1 MTHAPFDQRVDY
13 YRLMGVKP
21 DATPEQIHA
30 AYRRLARAYHPD
42 IHPGSAETN
51 VRMARL
57 NVAKSVLLDAPTRAA
72 YDLTRERARNWGEP
86 FRVRNSSDDSA
97 RAVHARSTTPR
108 SPRSFDRNAALTLVI
123 VAPLVVALL
132 VYVVTGAQ
140 VAAQPMPFLVC

>member
-13 YRLMGVKP
+13 YQLMGVKP
-21 DATPEQIHA
+21 DATPAQIHA

-42 IHPGSAETN
+42 LHPGSAETI

-72 YDLTRERARNWGEP
+72 YDLSRSQAHDSGYA
-86 FRVRNSSDDSA
+86 VRTPTATPKDSRTFDCVA
-97 RAVHARSTTPR
+97 AV
-108 SPRSFDRNAALTLVI
+108 LLVI

-132 VYVVTGAQ
+132 FYVVTGAQ
-140 VAAQPMPFLVC
+140 VAAQPVPFLVC

>member
-1 MTHAPFDQRVDY
+1 
-13 YRLMGVKP
+13 LGVKP

-30 AYRRLARAYHPD
+30 AYRRLATAYHPD
-42 IHPGSAETN
+42 IHPGSAETI

-57 NVAKSVLLDAPTRAA
+57 NVAKSILLDGATRAA
-72 YDLTRERARNWGEP
+72 YDLGRERIRTSGESIRARNSP
-86 FRVRNSSDDSA
+86 DDSC

-132 VYVVTGAQ
+132 VYVVAGAQ
-140 VAAQPMPFLVC
+140 VAVQPTPFLVC

>member
-1 MTHAPFDQRVDY
+1 MTHAPFDRRVDY

-42 IHPGSAETN
+42 IHPGSSAAV

-57 NVAKSVLLDAPTRAA
+57 NVAKSILLDDATRAA
-72 YDLTRERARNWGEP
+72 YDLSRERIRNSAESIRARNSAG
-86 FRVRNSSDDSA
+86 DSA
-97 RAVHARSTTPR
+97 RTVQARSTTPR
-108 SPRSFDRNAALTLVI
+108 SPRSFDRNAALMLVI

-140 VAAQPMPFLVC
+140 VAAHPVPFLIC